1 MGGARGPWR
10 NGGVMGGEGGQ
21 AVVEAAFALP
31 LTVVLILCTI
41 QIAQLQQARVLV
53 EYAAFNAARAGVVQN
68 GNDGSDGT
76 AGPMHDAAA
85 LSLLSGQGP
94 TDGLAALARTWAG
107 FRAREAMLRVLGLP
121 LVQVF
126 VLNPRRGDFHRFGQ
140 HLDGQEIDFDDVR
153 PQAVDASLLSIQ
165 VRYLVELRVPLANKL
180 IHSLWLASRSRRGK
194 QALDDGTP
202 GGLELAP
209 LLLAGRQGRY
219 FLPVQAFHTLR
230 MQSNPFL
237 RWAAP

>member
-10 NGGVMGGEGGQ
+10 NGGAMGGEGGQ

-41 QIAQLQQARVLV
+41 QIAQLQQARLLV

-85 LSLLSGQGP
+85 LSLLSAQGP
-94 TDGLAALARTWAG
+94 TDGLGSLARTWAS
-107 FRAREAMLRVLGLP
+107 FRAREAMLRALGLP

-140 HLDGQEIDFDDVR
+140 HLGGQEIDFDDVR

-180 IHSLWLASRSRRGK
+180 IHSLWLASRGGRGVE
-194 QALDDGTP
+194 DGAR
-202 GGLELAP
+202 GGLDFASLA
-209 LLLAGRQGRY
+209 LAGKQGRY
-219 FLPVQAFHTLR
+219 LVPVQAFHTMR

>member
-1 MGGARGPWR
+1 MGSGPAAWR
-10 NGGVMGGEGGQ
+10 NGFVLGGEGGQ

-41 QIAQLQQARVLV
+41 QIAQLQQARLLV
-53 EYAAFNAARAGVVQN
+53 EYAAFNAARAGIVQN

-76 AGPMHDAAA
+76 TGPMHDAAA

-94 TDGLAALARTWAG
+94 TDGLGSLARTWAG
-107 FRAREAMLRVLGLP
+107 FRAREAVLRATGLP

-126 VLNPRRGDFHRFGQ
+126 VLNPRRADFHRLGQ
-140 HLDGQEIDFDDVR
+140 HLGGEEIDFDDVR

-180 IHSLWLASRSRRGK
+180 IHSAWLASRARRGK
-194 QALDDGTP
+194 QALDEGP
-202 GGLELAP
+202 GVLDLAP
-209 LLLAGRQGRY
+209 LALAGERGRY

-230 MQSNPFL
+230 MQSNAFL